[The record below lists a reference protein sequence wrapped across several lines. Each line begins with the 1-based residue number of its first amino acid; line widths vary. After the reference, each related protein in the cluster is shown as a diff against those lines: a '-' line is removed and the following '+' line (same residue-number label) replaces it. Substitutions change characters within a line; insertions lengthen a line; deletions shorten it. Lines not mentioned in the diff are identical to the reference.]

1 MNVLK
6 KLTLKDLKLNIKRTV
21 ATIVGIMLSTALVT
35 SVVTMYTS
43 AFSSF
48 EQNQRNTKGNFH
60 LAIYNVSNE
69 QINEIKNN
77 REIEQIYFDGQ
88 IGYAKLD
95 GIKNADKPYVC
106 IKAMNKDSMQNLT
119 VNLVEGKLPENEN
132 EIVIPTH
139 LKTNGRVDLKVGES
153 ITLNVGERV
162 YNDLV
167 LDQNDP
173 LQQSD
178 IYNALQSEDEKE
190 RENAQKTLAEA
201 KAKDNE
207 TTNKNTTGIDD
218 NENGEAAKL
227 LESPE
232 KIINTEEKTYKIVG
246 IIERPS
252 VYVEP
257 FTAPGYTFITYTNLN
272 LNGILE
278 NSKNGSNSNQR
289 NNEPNTL
296 AKYKINLYA
305 HFNEKHIN
313 QIYKNIAGIL
323 NFSPELYEKSHK
335 ESGKLTQEEQE
346 KLSDEIGQSEFK
358 KVDLN
363 EGLIN
368 SLLNPLK
375 MASGYKMII
384 YVAAIICVV
393 IMLASIYCIKNSFD
407 ISITEKTK
415 QYGILR
421 SIGATKKQIRKN
433 VFYEATILGLLG
445 IPFGIIVGIL
455 ATFILLK
462 VSNYYLE
469 SPTGKKMV
477 DLELATSFVGIIIS
491 AILGIITVYFSAFR
505 SAKKATKVSPI
516 DSIRNNNDVK
526 ISLKDVKSPK
536 CIKKLWGI
544 GGEISYKN
552 LKRNKKKYHTT
563 IVSLIVSVILFIS
576 SVGFMNVMF
585 DKANNELI
593 TTDYNLALFTSVAQ
607 NDTAKFEKYI
617 NTTKLE
623 NIEDYSICRA
633 TTLYFENAKLS
644 QEFVDFSNMY
654 VNSDSKQYINIFT
667 VGKEQYQ
674 KYLKKLGLNY
684 DDMKNKAI
692 LMDYIRTG
700 HQNENEMKI
709 QYKTLH
715 QYNYKAGDEIFGTI
729 YESSENY
736 KIEIGYVTDIRP
748 FGYIGMENP
757 YLVVSE
763 EEYNKIPRGNKADE
777 INIYYKSNN
786 ANKLQDDIDK
796 MLQGENY
803 GTTNVEE
810 IAKKQ
815 RDIVI
820 LVSIF
825 LYGFI
830 IVISLIGI
838 TNIFN
843 TITTNME
850 LRKPE
855 FAMLK
860 SVGMTKNEFNKM
872 IRLESMFMGT
882 KSLLIGIPIG
892 IIIDYLMYFI
902 MADGSNIH
910 FKFPFIAILVSICVV
925 FILIFAIMKYS
936 ISKVNK
942 QNIIE
947 TIRNENI

>member
-43 AFSSF
+43 GLSSF

-60 LAIYNVSNE
+60 LALYNVSNE

-77 REIEQIYFDGQ
+77 REIEQIYFDEQ
-88 IGYAKLD
+88 LGYAKLD

-106 IKAMNKDSMQNLT
+106 IKAMNKESMQNLT
-119 VNLVEGKLPENEN
+119 VHITEGRLPENEN

-153 ITLNVGERV
+153 ITLNVGARV

-178 IYNALQSEDEKE
+178 IYNDLQSEDEKA
-190 RENAQKTLAEA
+190 RENAQKALSEA
-201 KAKDNE
+201 KENE
-207 TTNKNTTGIDD
+207 
-218 NENGEAAKL
+218 EAEKL

-278 NSKNGSNSNQR
+278 KSKNGSNSNQPS
-289 NNEPNTL
+289 NESNTSS
-296 AKYKINLYA
+296 KYKINLYA
-305 HFNEKHIN
+305 HFNEKHISK
-313 QIYKNIAGIL
+313 IYKNIAGVL
-323 NFSPELYEKSHK
+323 NVSPELYEKSNK
-335 ESGKLTQEEQE
+335 ENEKLTQEEQE
-346 KLSDEIGQSEFK
+346 KLSDELSQSEFK
-358 KVDLN
+358 EINLN

-368 SLLNPLK
+368 SLVNPLK
-375 MASGYKMII
+375 KASNYKMII
-384 YVAAIICVV
+384 YVAIIICIV

-421 SIGATKKQIRKN
+421 SVGATKKQIRKN
-433 VFYEATILGLLG
+433 VFYEATILGIFGIPLG
-445 IPFGIIVGIL
+445 IIFGIL

-462 VSNYYLE
+462 VSNYYIE
-469 SPTGKKMV
+469 SFTDQSI
-477 DLELATSFVGIIIS
+477 DLKLATSFAGIIIS

-526 ISLKDVKSPK
+526 ISSKEVKSPK
-536 CIKKLWGI
+536 YIKKFWGI

-563 IVSLIVSVILFIS
+563 TVSLVVSIILFIA
-576 SVGFMNVMF
+576 SVGFSNIMYEQ
-585 DKANNELI
+585 ANYEL
-593 TTDYNLALFTSVAQ
+593 TLSDYNLSLFTSVEP
-607 NDTAKFEKYI
+607 NNTAKFNKFV
-617 NTTKLE
+617 NTTKLD
-623 NIEDYSICRA
+623 NIEDYSIRRGVG
-633 TTLYFENAKLS
+633 LYFKNAKLN

-654 VNSDSKQYINIFT
+654 VSSETMQYISIIT
-667 VGKEQYQ
+667 VGNEQYQ

-715 QYNYKAGDEIFGTI
+715 QYNYKVGDEISGTI
-729 YESSENY
+729 YESAENY
-736 KIEIGYVTDIRP
+736 KVGIGYVTDVRP
-748 FGYIGMENP
+748 FGFNKSMEEAV
-757 YLVVSE
+757 LIVSD
-763 EEYNKIPRGNKADE
+763 EEYNKIPRGNKAE
-777 INIYYKSNN
+777 ALNIYYKSNN

-803 GTTNVEE
+803 GTENIEE
-810 IAKKQ
+810 IVKKQ
-815 RDIVI
+815 SNIVTF
-820 LVSIF
+820 VNIF

-843 TITTNME
+843 TITANME

-872 IRLESMFMGT
+872 IKLESMFMGT

-892 IIIDYLMYFI
+892 IIINYLMYFI

-925 FILIFAIMKYS
+925 FILIFAIMRYS
-936 ISKVNK
+936 INKVNK

>member
-43 AFSSF
+43 GLSSF

-60 LAIYNVSNE
+60 LALYNVSNE

-77 REIEQIYFDGQ
+77 REIEQIYFDEQ
-88 IGYAKLD
+88 LGYAKLD

-106 IKAMNKDSMQNLT
+106 IKAMNKESMQNLT
-119 VNLVEGKLPENEN
+119 VHITEGRLPENEN

-153 ITLNVGERV
+153 ITLNVGARV

-178 IYNALQSEDEKE
+178 IYNDLQSEDEKA
-190 RENAQKTLAEA
+190 RENAQKALSEA
-201 KAKDNE
+201 KENE
-207 TTNKNTTGIDD
+207 
-218 NENGEAAKL
+218 EAEKL

-278 NSKNGSNSNQR
+278 NSKNESNES
-289 NNEPNTL
+289 
-296 AKYKINLYA
+296 KYKINLYA
-305 HFNEKHIN
+305 HFNEKHISK
-313 QIYKNIAGIL
+313 IYKNIAGVL
-323 NFSPELYEKSHK
+323 NVSPELYEKSNK
-335 ESGKLTQEEQE
+335 ENEKLTQEEQE
-346 KLSDEIGQSEFK
+346 KLSDELSQSEFK
-358 KVDLN
+358 EINLN

-368 SLLNPLK
+368 SLVNPLK
-375 MASGYKMII
+375 KASNYKMII
-384 YVAAIICVV
+384 YVAIIICIV

-421 SIGATKKQIRKN
+421 SVGATKKQIRKN
-433 VFYEATILGLLG
+433 VFYEATILGIFGIPLG
-445 IPFGIIVGIL
+445 IIFGIL

-462 VSNYYLE
+462 VSNYYIE
-469 SPTGKKMV
+469 SFTDQSI
-477 DLELATSFVGIIIS
+477 DLKLATSFAGIIIS

-526 ISLKDVKSPK
+526 ISSKEVKSPK
-536 CIKKLWGI
+536 YIKKFWGI

-563 IVSLIVSVILFIS
+563 TVSLVVSIILFIA
-576 SVGFMNVMF
+576 SVGFSNIMYEQ
-585 DKANNELI
+585 ANYEL
-593 TTDYNLALFTSVAQ
+593 TLSDYNLSLFTSVEP
-607 NDTAKFEKYI
+607 NNTAKFNKFV
-617 NTTKLE
+617 NTTKLD
-623 NIEDYSICRA
+623 NIEDYSIRRGVG
-633 TTLYFENAKLS
+633 LYFKNAKLN

-654 VNSDSKQYINIFT
+654 VSSETMQYISIIT
-667 VGKEQYQ
+667 VGNEQYQ

-715 QYNYKAGDEIFGTI
+715 QYNYKVGDEISGTI
-729 YESSENY
+729 YESSESY
-736 KIEIGYVTDIRP
+736 KTEIGYITDVRP
-748 FGYIGMENP
+748 FGFDGSMEEAI
-757 YLVVSE
+757 LIVSD
-763 EEYNKIPRGNKADE
+763 EEYNKIPRGNKAE
-777 INIYYKSNN
+777 ALNIYYKSNN

-796 MLQGENY
+796 MLQGEENY
-803 GTTNVEE
+803 GTKNTEE

-815 RDIVI
+815 RSIVTF
-820 LVSIF
+820 VNIF

-830 IVISLIGI
+830 VVISLIGI

-843 TITTNME
+843 TITANME
-850 LRKPE
+850 LRMPE

-872 IRLESMFMGT
+872 IRLESIFMGT

-892 IIIDYLMYFI
+892 IIINYLMYFI
-902 MADGSNIH
+902 MADESNIH
-910 FKFPFIAILVSICVV
+910 FRFPFIPILASICIV
-925 FILIFAIMKYS
+925 FILIFAIMRYS

>member
-43 AFSSF
+43 GLSSF

-60 LAIYNVSNE
+60 LALYNVSNE

-77 REIEQIYFDGQ
+77 REIEQIYFDEQ
-88 IGYAKLD
+88 LGYAKLD

-106 IKAMNKDSMQNLT
+106 IKAMNKESMQNLT
-119 VNLVEGKLPENEN
+119 VHITEGRLPENEN

-153 ITLNVGERV
+153 ITLNVGARV

-178 IYNALQSEDEKE
+178 IYNDLQSEDEKA
-190 RENAQKTLAEA
+190 RENAQKALSEA
-201 KAKDNE
+201 KENE
-207 TTNKNTTGIDD
+207 
-218 NENGEAAKL
+218 EAEKL

-278 NSKNGSNSNQR
+278 NSKNESNES
-289 NNEPNTL
+289 
-296 AKYKINLYA
+296 KYKINLYA
-305 HFNEKHIN
+305 HFNEKHISK
-313 QIYKNIAGIL
+313 IYKNIAGVL
-323 NFSPELYEKSHK
+323 NVSPELYEKSNK
-335 ESGKLTQEEQE
+335 ENEKLTQEEQE
-346 KLSDEIGQSEFK
+346 KLSDELSQSEFK
-358 KVDLN
+358 EINLN

-368 SLLNPLK
+368 SLVNPLK
-375 MASGYKMII
+375 KASNYKMII
-384 YVAAIICVV
+384 YVAIIICIV

-421 SIGATKKQIRKN
+421 SVGATKKQIRKN
-433 VFYEATILGLLG
+433 VFYEATILGIFG
-445 IPFGIIVGIL
+445 IPLGIIVGIL

-462 VSNYYLE
+462 VSNYYIKSFENLNI
-469 SPTGKKMV
+469 
-477 DLELATSFVGIIIS
+477 DLKLITSFAGIIIS

-526 ISLKDVKSPK
+526 ISSKEVKSPK
-536 CIKKLWGI
+536 YIKKFWGI

-563 IVSLIVSVILFIS
+563 TVSLVVSIILFIA
-576 SVGFMNVMF
+576 SVGFSNIMYEQ
-585 DKANNELI
+585 ANYEL
-593 TTDYNLALFTSVAQ
+593 TLSDYNLSLFTSVEP
-607 NDTAKFEKYI
+607 NNTAKFNKFV
-617 NTTKLE
+617 NTTKLD
-623 NIEDYSICRA
+623 NIEDYSIRRGVG
-633 TTLYFENAKLS
+633 LYFKNAKLN

-654 VNSDSKQYINIFT
+654 VSSETMQYISIIT
-667 VGKEQYQ
+667 VGNEQYQ

-715 QYNYKAGDEIFGTI
+715 QYNYKVGDEISGTI
-729 YESSENY
+729 YESAENY
-736 KIEIGYVTDIRP
+736 KVGIGYVTDVRP
-748 FGYIGMENP
+748 FGFNKSMEEAV
-757 YLVVSE
+757 LIVSD
-763 EEYNKIPRGNKADE
+763 EEYNKIPRGNKAE
-777 INIYYKSNN
+777 ALNIYYKSNN

-803 GTTNVEE
+803 GTENIEE
-810 IAKKQ
+810 IVKKQ
-815 RDIVI
+815 SNIVTF
-820 LVSIF
+820 VNIF

-843 TITTNME
+843 TITANME

-872 IRLESMFMGT
+872 IKLESMFMGT

-892 IIIDYLMYFI
+892 IIINYLMYFI

-925 FILIFAIMKYS
+925 FILIFAIMRYS
-936 ISKVNK
+936 INKVNK

>member
-43 AFSSF
+43 GLSSF

-60 LAIYNVSNE
+60 LALYNVSNE

-77 REIEQIYFDGQ
+77 REIEQIYFDEQ
-88 IGYAKLD
+88 LGYAKLD

-106 IKAMNKDSMQNLT
+106 IKAMNKESMQNLT
-119 VNLVEGKLPENEN
+119 VHITEGRLPENEN

-153 ITLNVGERV
+153 ITLNVGARV

-178 IYNALQSEDEKE
+178 IYNDLQSEDEKA
-190 RENAQKTLAEA
+190 RENAQKALSEA
-201 KAKDNE
+201 KENE
-207 TTNKNTTGIDD
+207 
-218 NENGEAAKL
+218 EAEKL

-278 NSKNGSNSNQR
+278 NSKNESNES
-289 NNEPNTL
+289 
-296 AKYKINLYA
+296 KYKINLYA
-305 HFNEKHIN
+305 HFNEKHISK
-313 QIYKNIAGIL
+313 IYKNIAGVL
-323 NFSPELYEKSHK
+323 NVSPELYEKSNK
-335 ESGKLTQEEQE
+335 ENEKLTQEEQE
-346 KLSDEIGQSEFK
+346 KLSDELSQSEFK
-358 KVDLN
+358 EINLN

-368 SLLNPLK
+368 SLVNPLK
-375 MASGYKMII
+375 KASNYKMII
-384 YVAAIICVV
+384 YVAIIICIV

-421 SIGATKKQIRKN
+421 SVGATKKQIRKN
-433 VFYEATILGLLG
+433 VFYEATILGIFGIPLG
-445 IPFGIIVGIL
+445 IIFGIL

-462 VSNYYLE
+462 VSNYYIE
-469 SPTGKKMV
+469 SFTDKFYV
-477 DLELATSFVGIIIS
+477 TFQSIDLKLATSFAGIIIS

-526 ISLKDVKSPK
+526 ISSKEVKSPK
-536 CIKKLWGI
+536 YIKKFWGI

-563 IVSLIVSVILFIS
+563 TVSLVVSIILFIA
-576 SVGFMNVMF
+576 SVGFSNIMYEQ
-585 DKANNELI
+585 ANYEL
-593 TTDYNLALFTSVAQ
+593 TLSDYNLSLFTSVEP
-607 NDTAKFEKYI
+607 NNTAKFNKFV
-617 NTTKLE
+617 NTTKLD
-623 NIEDYSICRA
+623 NIEDYSIRRGVG
-633 TTLYFENAKLS
+633 LYFKNAKLN

-654 VNSDSKQYINIFT
+654 VSSETMQYISIIT
-667 VGKEQYQ
+667 VGNEQYQ

-715 QYNYKAGDEIFGTI
+715 QYNYKVGDEISGTI
-729 YESSENY
+729 YESSESY
-736 KIEIGYVTDIRP
+736 KTEIGYITDVRP
-748 FGYIGMENP
+748 FGFDGSMEEAI
-757 YLVVSE
+757 LIVSD
-763 EEYNKIPRGNKADE
+763 EEYNKIPRGNKAE
-777 INIYYKSNN
+777 ALNIYYKSNN

-796 MLQGENY
+796 MLQGEENY
-803 GTTNVEE
+803 GTKNTEE

-815 RDIVI
+815 RSIVTF
-820 LVSIF
+820 VNIF

-830 IVISLIGI
+830 VVISLIGI

-843 TITTNME
+843 TITANME
-850 LRKPE
+850 LRMPE

-872 IRLESMFMGT
+872 IRLESIFMGT

-892 IIIDYLMYFI
+892 IIINYLMYFI
-902 MADGSNIH
+902 MADESNIH
-910 FKFPFIAILVSICVV
+910 FRFPFIPILASICIV
-925 FILIFAIMKYS
+925 FILIFAIMRYS

>member
-43 AFSSF
+43 GLSSF

-60 LAIYNVSNE
+60 LALYNVSNE

-77 REIEQIYFDGQ
+77 REIEQIYFDEQ
-88 IGYAKLD
+88 LGYAKLD

-106 IKAMNKDSMQNLT
+106 IKAMNKESMQNLT
-119 VNLVEGKLPENEN
+119 VHITEGRLPENEN

-153 ITLNVGERV
+153 ITLNVGARV

-178 IYNALQSEDEKE
+178 IYNDLQSEDEKA
-190 RENAQKTLAEA
+190 RENAQKALSEA
-201 KAKDNE
+201 KENE
-207 TTNKNTTGIDD
+207 
-218 NENGEAAKL
+218 EAEKL

-278 NSKNGSNSNQR
+278 KSKNGSNSNQPS
-289 NNEPNTL
+289 NESNTSS
-296 AKYKINLYA
+296 KYKINLYA
-305 HFNEKHIN
+305 HFNEKHISK
-313 QIYKNIAGIL
+313 IYKNIAGVL
-323 NFSPELYEKSHK
+323 NVSPELYEKSNK
-335 ESGKLTQEEQE
+335 ENEKLTQEEQE
-346 KLSDEIGQSEFK
+346 KLSDELSQSEFK
-358 KVDLN
+358 EINLN

-368 SLLNPLK
+368 SLVNPLK
-375 MASGYKMII
+375 KASNYKMII
-384 YVAAIICVV
+384 YVAIIICIV

-421 SIGATKKQIRKN
+421 SVGATKKQIRKN
-433 VFYEATILGLLG
+433 VFYEATILGIFGIPLG
-445 IPFGIIVGIL
+445 IIFGIL

-462 VSNYYLE
+462 VSNYYIE
-469 SPTGKKMV
+469 SFTDKFYV
-477 DLELATSFVGIIIS
+477 TFQSIDLKLATSFAGIIIS

-526 ISLKDVKSPK
+526 ISSKEVKSPK
-536 CIKKLWGI
+536 YIKKFWGI

-563 IVSLIVSVILFIS
+563 TVSLVVSIILFIA
-576 SVGFMNVMF
+576 SVGFSNIMYEQ
-585 DKANNELI
+585 ANYEL
-593 TTDYNLALFTSVAQ
+593 TLSDYNLSLFTSVEP
-607 NDTAKFEKYI
+607 NNTAKFNKFV
-617 NTTKLE
+617 NTTKLD
-623 NIEDYSICRA
+623 NIEDYSIRRGVG
-633 TTLYFENAKLS
+633 LYFKNAKLN

-654 VNSDSKQYINIFT
+654 VSSETMQYISIIT
-667 VGKEQYQ
+667 VGNEQYQ

-715 QYNYKAGDEIFGTI
+715 QYNYKVGDEISGTI
-729 YESSENY
+729 YESSESY
-736 KIEIGYVTDIRP
+736 KTEIGYITDVRP
-748 FGYIGMENP
+748 FGFDGSMEEAI
-757 YLVVSE
+757 LIVSD
-763 EEYNKIPRGNKADE
+763 EEYNKIPRGNKAE
-777 INIYYKSNN
+777 ALNIYYKSNN

-796 MLQGENY
+796 MLQGEENY
-803 GTTNVEE
+803 GTKNTEE

-815 RDIVI
+815 RSIVTF
-820 LVSIF
+820 VNIF

-830 IVISLIGI
+830 VVISLIGI

-843 TITTNME
+843 TITANME
-850 LRKPE
+850 LRMPE

-872 IRLESMFMGT
+872 IRLESIFMGT

-892 IIIDYLMYFI
+892 IIINYLMYFI
-902 MADGSNIH
+902 MADESNIH
-910 FKFPFIAILVSICVV
+910 FRFPFIPILASICIV
-925 FILIFAIMKYS
+925 FILIFAIMRYS